1 MNEYFHSA
9 LPYHSLELREK
20 ALAICSV
27 TFHMKFLDDVIG
39 LIVARCLGVDK
50 KDVH

>member
-1 MNEYFHSA
+1 MSEYFHSA
-9 LPYHSLELREK
+9 LPYHSLKLREK
-20 ALAICSV
+20 ALATCSII
-27 TFHMKFLDDVIG
+27 FHMKFLDDVVD